1 MLVNEKNLYRID
13 NNNINIFIIKID
25 IKDVINKIFFV
36 ASIFHNIT
44 NCF

>member
-1 MLVNEKNLYRID
+1 MLIRKKNLYNIN
-13 NNNINIFIIKID
+13 NNNINILVIEND
-25 IKDVINKIFFV
+25 VKDVINKILLI